1 MLFSPQT
8 NTLKRSNYLA
18 VFSHILTSTPVCLYP
33 VYLGDVLLHLTRT
46 GGHVTPRTYIEPF
59 SDSSSLP
66 LPSMLSACSWYAQEE
81 ASLLICSG
89 VVITRV
95 CFRVRRHLLPFLVL
109 CARLRMYLFVF
120 LLRH

>member
-18 VFSHILTSTPVCLYP
+18 VFSLFLTSTSVCLYP
-33 VYLGDVLLHLTRT
+33 IYLGDVLLHLAST

-59 SDSSSLP
+59 SDSSSLS
-66 LPSMLSACSWYAQEE
+66 LPSMLSACSWHAQAE

-89 VVITRV
+89 IMIARV
-95 CFRVRRHLLPFLVL
+95 CFPVHRHLLPFLVL
-109 CARLRMYLFVF
+109 CVHLRVCLFVF
-120 LLRH
+120 LPRH

>member
-18 VFSHILTSTPVCLYP
+18 VFSRILTSTSVCLYP
-33 VYLGDVLLHLTRT
+33 IYLGDVLLHLACT

-59 SDSSSLP
+59 SDSSSLS
-66 LPSMLSACSWYAQEE
+66 LPSMLSACSWHAQAE

-89 VVITRV
+89 IMIACV

-109 CARLRMYLFVF
+109 CVHLRMYLFMF